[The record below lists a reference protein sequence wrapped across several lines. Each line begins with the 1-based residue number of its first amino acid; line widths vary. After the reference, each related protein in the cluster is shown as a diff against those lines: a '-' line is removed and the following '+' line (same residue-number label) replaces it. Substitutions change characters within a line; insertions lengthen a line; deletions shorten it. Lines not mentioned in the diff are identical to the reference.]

1 MELEDGSSAIVSA
14 PANSARSAAEGAE
27 TDVANMLKNMQK
39 QFARTKDEAKQQTVG
54 EAKTEDIDHKKIKA
68 AAKPKAKGK
77 AKAKAKAKIVTSG
90 PTPKDNKVLKFDS
103 LKYRAPRHYG
113 GCTIY
118 TDCNKECWRLKLKPG
133 DKHEKYY
140 QFGDKPQ
147 ATWARMVADLKKVA

>member
-90 PTPKDNKVLKFDS
+90 PPPKDNKVLKFDS
-103 LKYRAPRHYG
+103 LKYRAP
-113 GCTIY
+113 IY
-118 TDCNKECWRLKLKPG
+118 TDCNNECWRLKLKPG

-147 ATWARMVADLKKVA
+147 ATRARMGRS